1 MDVARPILDP
11 QDVGRLGQVRHDR
24 VVAGHL
30 PLVRVVAPRRPFDLQ
45 PRRHDDAVHI
55 DRPGA
60 QPQRGQQ
67 LAHDGRVEGLEAGDR
82 PHREVPQPPTQRPR
96 GGHDAHVA
104 EPLEDRVVGD
114 GGQMPQAPAANDHQP
129 DEHPHHHHH
138 PEVAP
143 ARQVGK
149 RLAHQLIEATGAQV
163 ALQEFQPGVRREAN
177 VIELQ
182 RQIPID
188 TGMQIGFSSSHGQW
202 PFMCGRRRW
211 VAPPFNHTGRPF
223 SIPKRHCS
231 LRKMT
236 H

>member
-1 MDVARPILDP
+1 M
-11 QDVGRLGQVRHDR
+11 
-24 VVAGHL
+24 
-30 PLVRVVAPRRPFDLQ
+30 RVVAPRRPFDLQ

-163 ALQEFQPGVRREAN
+163 ALQEFQPGVGGCPRS
-177 VIELQ
+177 LLK
-182 RQIPID
+182 
-188 TGMQIGFSSSHGQW
+188 FSGGSVHDYATIFGES
-202 PFMCGRRRW
+202 PS
-211 VAPPFNHTGRPF
+211 P
-223 SIPKRHCS
+223 S
-231 LRKMT
+231 
-236 H
+236 